1 MEASFSFLSHNSDLF
16 LAILRKRQNCEKK
29 VNSLILNFFNIK
41 KKDMTETK
49 NPHNS
54 EKKVRTARCKLGK
67 ENVNI

>member
-29 VNSLILNFFNIK
+29 VNSLILNLK

-67 ENVNI
+67 ESVNI